1 MKKKHKKKK
10 ERGKNMANYLSLSG
24 ASLEEAKNRIFA
36 EFIESFRKAAS
47 GTGKIKFET
56 EITSVDRKAELRFS
70 ELAWI
75 KMNTLVQNYA
85 TEIGWHGL
93 CERIEGEDAYLVS
106 DIMVYPQA
114 VTGVTVTPDQIEY
127 QNWLIGQPDEVF
139 NQIRFQGH
147 SHVNMDVSPS
157 TVDTAFY
164 DEIVSQLGPE
174 DFYVFLV
181 INKSGKKHV
190 RIYDMQKNLYFGPAD
205 VSVTI
210 RNDGL
215 GVEDLLS
222 DAAAK
227 VTDRKPVSAAP
238 KTAGS
243 TVTAAGLNTA
253 GTAQTYQPKTSSG
266 VKPFG
271 KSQNDNG
278 WYSSGAYGNYG
289 YGYGDWE

>member
-1 MKKKHKKKK
+1 
-10 ERGKNMANYLSLSG
+10 MANYLSLSG
-24 ASLEEAKNRIFA
+24 ASLEEAKSRIFA
-36 EFIESFRKAAS
+36 EFVEQFRKAAS
-47 GTGKIKFET
+47 GTGKIKFEK
-56 EITSVDRKAELRFS
+56 EITSVDKKAELRFS

-75 KMNTLVQNYA
+75 KMNTLVQNYG

-127 QNWLIGQPDEVF
+127 QNWLIGHPDEVF
-139 NQIRFQGH
+139 NRIRFQGH
-147 SHVNMDVSPS
+147 SHVNMDVTPS
-157 TVDTAFY
+157 AVDTAFY

-190 RIYDMQKNLYFGPAD
+190 RIYDRLKNLYFGPND
-205 VSVTI
+205 VAVTI

-215 GVEDLLS
+215 GVEDLLK
-222 DAAAK
+222 DAAEK
-227 VTDRKPVSAAP
+227 VTDRKPVTPANT
-238 KTAGS
+238 TAGV
-243 TVTAAGLNTA
+243 VTATGLSSA
-253 GTAQTYQPKTSSG
+253 GTSARQQTLST

-271 KSQNDNG
+271 KSQSVND
-278 WYSSGAYGNYG
+278 WYSSGAYGNY
-289 YGYGDWE
+289 YGDWE